1 MKTLRVEAELL
12 DTTALENARRVVAGI
27 LVAVRASQR
36 RRAVEPELRDAVA
49 QLQPGVYM
57 WHWQAWR
64 MGGFE
69 RENAVGA
76 TTDGK
81 VVVITPEAVLYGDP
95 LTEEVVRIDQTPA
108 HPGVKSKYR
117 VH

>member
-1 MKTLRVEAELL
+1 MKTMRVEAALL
-12 DTTALENARRVVAGI
+12 DADAMENARRIVAGI
-27 LVAVRASQR
+27 LSAVRASQR
-36 RRAVEPELRDAVA
+36 RRPVDPALRDAVA

-64 MGGFE
+64 MGAFE
-69 RENAVGA
+69 RENTLGA
-76 TTDGK
+76 TPDGK

-95 LTEEVVRIDQTPA
+95 LTEEVVRIDPTPTA
-108 HPGVKSKYR
+108 PVKSRYR